1 MSQFVSLL
9 DQVAFDQVEC
19 LNEDADHPVRNLFG
33 KDSTKYLSSD
43 IDPQLIISIPFQNPV
58 KLSGLKLSFRDDQ
71 DAIPSCVKLFTNRVS
86 LGFGDAENL
95 APLQV
100 ISRDEL
106 LTNEVV
112 PLRYVLFQNVVSL
125 QIFVED
131 NMGAEKTEIASVD
144 ILGTLGESMNMKE
157 FKKIKDDE

>member
-1 MSQFVSLL
+1 MKF
-9 DQVAFDQVEC
+9 
-19 LNEDADHPVRNLFG
+19 
-33 KDSTKYLSSD
+33 
-43 IDPQLIISIPFQNPV
+43 
-58 KLSGLKLSFRDDQ
+58 SFRDDQ
-71 DAIPSCVKLFTNRVS
+71 GAIPSCIKLFTNRVS